1 MMTLLLSALGAFS
14 ASYALFSYFGGGAL
28 PYAIVAALLAPLLSF
43 ALSRLLGRHP
53 LPLLAL
59 LALLL
64 LSLPLLVRNA
74 FLSSL
79 LSALIPLVDTLKEP
93 YDIDMTAPLAKA
105 IANPALAK
113 GWLACL
119 LALFFTAGAL
129 SKAARAMAA
138 LLSFFLILFGF
149 YFGVNPPAL
158 AILCCASYGLS
169 VFASL
174 RNHGLGMPEIPALA
188 LTLLLGAGILLALP
202 ESRYEQPAIFSR
214 MQEKIIGWTDPYDPI
229 FHAGNTYTGMMKGA
243 AGHQRLGSSASIRYT
258 GRVIADIE
266 ATSTTHLY
274 IRSWTGGL
282 YEDSRWKDFP
292 DSTYDGTEALFAKNQ
307 GEWYDQG
314 AWLMEV
320 AARNPLISQKL
331 LNYTKEND
339 LSAFKKPFTLAALY
353 EKSRFLLLP
362 YDADFGGPY
371 FRYDRSPISREG
383 KAYSTDVWDIP
394 AGAIFSMMVRESI
407 KDPYYTT
414 YIEAEKRYRDFVYAH
429 YLTIPEETHTAIASL
444 GAIPP
449 AKTLSE
455 KRARID
461 AVRHFLETNYTYT
474 KNPGRTPADKDFISY
489 FLTESRKG
497 YCTSFA
503 SAAVMLLRASGIP
516 ARYAVGLSVNIEDLR
531 NAPLTKEGLHA
542 LSVND
547 HHAHAWVEVYVDGLG
562 WRPCEMTPGKEG
574 AENPFPIP
582 PDKQKNEQ
590 GAPDKPADEKNTRE
604 EAPKEQ
610 PPVPQ
615 RPQQQ
620 PQQQPEQPQGQ
631 PQGQPPLSQPRTP
644 DAPVSRPLLPML
656 LTVLLMLAL
665 LSAYPLYRMTAA
677 SRLLA
682 KALTDDAHFK
692 SLIAYTERLSR
703 WAGLPIRGSYEDR
716 KSALTK
722 DPRFAPF
729 ALMLD
734 LLVTARFS
742 GKPLTESEKADILA
756 IVKEARKQCLKGL
769 SLTEKGKFL
778 WKKL

>member
-1 MMTLLLSALGAFS
+1 MPILLSSLGAFG

-28 PYAIVAALLAPLLSF
+28 PYAIAGALLAPLLSF
-43 ALSRLLGRHP
+43 ALSRLIGRHH

-59 LALLL
+59 LAILL
-64 LSLPLLVRNA
+64 LSLPLLGRDA

-105 IANPALAK
+105 IASPALFK

-129 SKAARAMAA
+129 SKAAHAMAA

-169 VFASL
+169 VFAAL

-188 LTLLLGAGILLALP
+188 LTLLLGAVILLALP

-229 FHAGNTYTGMMKGA
+229 FHAGNAYTGMMKGA

-266 ATSTTHLY
+266 AASDKHLY

-292 DSTYDGTEALFAKNQ
+292 DNTYDGTEALFAKNQ

-320 AARNPLISQKL
+320 AARNPSISQKL

-394 AGAIFSMMVRESI
+394 AGAILSLMARESI

-429 YLTIPEETHTAIASL
+429 YLTIPEETRAAIAAL

-474 KNPGRTPADKDFISY
+474 KNPGKTPADKDFISY

-516 ARYAVGLSVNIEDLR
+516 ARYAVGLSVDSEDLQ

-574 AENPFPIP
+574 EENPFPIP

-590 GAPDKPADEKNTRE
+590 GAPDKPADEKNARE
-604 EAPKEQ
+604 EAPKQQ
-610 PPVPQ
+610 PPAQ
-615 RPQQQ
+615 HQPQQQ
-620 PQQQPEQPQGQ
+620 PQQQTEQQPEQ

-656 LTVLLMLAL
+656 LAFLLMLAL

-692 SLIAYTERLSR
+692 GLIAYAERLSR
-703 WAGLPIRGSYEDR
+703 WAGLPTRGSYEDR

-729 ALMLD
+729 ARMLD

-742 GKPLTESEKADILA
+742 GKPLTESEKTDILA
-756 IVKEARKQCLKGL
+756 IVRKTRKECLRVL

>member
-1 MMTLLLSALGAFS
+1 MIPILLSSLGAFG

-28 PYAIVAALLAPLLSF
+28 PYAIAGALLAPLLSF
-43 ALSRLLGRHP
+43 ALSRLIGRHHLP
-53 LPLLAL
+53 LLALLAL

-64 LSLPLLVRNA
+64 LSLPLLVRDA

-105 IANPALAK
+105 IASPALFK

-129 SKAARAMAA
+129 SKADRAMAA

-169 VFASL
+169 VFAAL

-188 LTLLLGAGILLALP
+188 LTLLLGAVILLALP

-229 FHAGNTYTGMMKGA
+229 FHAGNAYTGMMKGA

-266 ATSTTHLY
+266 ATSDKHLY

-320 AARNPLISQKL
+320 AARNPSISQKL

-394 AGAIFSMMVRESI
+394 AGAILSLMARESI
-407 KDPYYTT
+407 SDPYYTT

-429 YLTIPEETHTAIASL
+429 YLTIPEETRAAIASL

-474 KNPGRTPADKDFISY
+474 KNPGKTPADKDFISY

-516 ARYAVGLSVNIEDLR
+516 ARYAVGLSVDSEDLQ

-574 AENPFPIP
+574 EENPFPIP

-590 GAPDKPADEKNTRE
+590 GAPDKPADEKNARE
-604 EAPKEQ
+604 EAPKQQ
-610 PPVPQ
+610 PPAQ
-615 RPQQQ
+615 HQPQQQ

-631 PQGQPPLSQPRTP
+631 PPLSQPKTP
-644 DAPVSRPLLPML
+644 DAPVSRPLLPIL
-656 LTVLLMLAL
+656 LAFLLMLAL

-692 SLIAYTERLSR
+692 GLIAYTERLSR
-703 WAGLPIRGSYEDR
+703 WAGLPTRGSYEDR

-729 ALMLD
+729 ARMLD

-742 GKPLTESEKADILA
+742 GKPLTESEKTDILA
-756 IVKEARKQCLKGL
+756 IVRKTRKQCLGEL
-769 SLTEKGKFL
+769 SPMEKAKFL

>member
-28 PYAIVAALLAPLLSF
+28 PYAIAAALLAPLLSF

-53 LPLLAL
+53 LPLLVL

-229 FHAGNTYTGMMKGA
+229 FHAGNAYTGMMKGA

-620 PQQQPEQPQGQ
+620 PQQQPQGQ

>member
-1 MMTLLLSALGAFS
+1 MMPLLLSSLGAFG

-28 PYAIVAALLAPLLSF
+28 PYAIAGALLAPLLSF
-43 ALSRLLGRHP
+43 ALSRLIGRHH

-64 LSLPLLVRNA
+64 LSLPLLVRDA

-105 IANPALAK
+105 IASSTLFK

-188 LTLLLGAGILLALP
+188 LTLLLGAVILLALP

-214 MQEKIIGWTDPYDPI
+214 MQEKIIAWTDPYDPI
-229 FHAGNTYTGMMKGA
+229 FHAGNAYTGMMKGA

-258 GRVIADIE
+258 GRIIADIE
-266 ATSTTHLY
+266 AETDKHLY

-320 AARNPLISQKL
+320 AARNPSISQKL

-394 AGAIFSMMVRESI
+394 AGAILSLMARESI

-414 YIEAEKRYRDFVYAH
+414 YIEAEKRYRNFVYAH
-429 YLTIPEETHTAIASL
+429 YLTIPEETRAAIASL

-474 KNPGRTPADKDFISY
+474 KNPGKTPADKDFISY

-516 ARYAVGLSVNIEDLR
+516 ARYAVGLSVDSEDLQ

-574 AENPFPIP
+574 EENPFPIP

-590 GAPDKPADEKNTRE
+590 GAPDKPADEKNARE
-604 EAPKEQ
+604 EAPKQQ
-610 PPVPQ
+610 PPAQ
-615 RPQQQ
+615 HQPQQQ

-631 PQGQPPLSQPRTP
+631 PPLSQPKTP

-656 LTVLLMLAL
+656 LTVLLVLAL

-692 SLIAYTERLSR
+692 GLIAYAERLSR
-703 WAGLPIRGSYEDR
+703 WAGLPTRGSYEDR

-729 ALMLD
+729 ARMLD

-742 GKPLTESEKADILA
+742 GKPLTESEKTDILA
-756 IVKEARKQCLKGL
+756 IVKKTRKQCLGEL
-769 SLTEKGKFL
+769 SPMEKAKFL

>member
-1 MMTLLLSALGAFS
+1 MMPILLSSLGAFG
-14 ASYALFSYFGGGAL
+14 ASYALFSYFGGGAI
-28 PYAIVAALLAPLLSF
+28 PYAIAGALLAPLLSF
-43 ALSRLLGRHP
+43 ALSRLIGRHH

-64 LSLPLLVRNA
+64 LSLPLLVRDA

-105 IANPALAK
+105 IASPTLAK

-119 LALFFTAGAL
+119 LALFFTSGAL

-169 VFASL
+169 VFAAL

-229 FHAGNTYTGMMKGA
+229 FHAGNAYTGMMKGA

-266 ATSTTHLY
+266 ATSAKHLY

-320 AARNPLISQKL
+320 AARNPSISQKL

-394 AGAIFSMMVRESI
+394 AGAILSLMARESI

-429 YLTIPEETHTAIASL
+429 YLTIPEETRAAIASL

-474 KNPGRTPADKDFISY
+474 KNPGKTPADKDFISY

-516 ARYAVGLSVNIEDLR
+516 ARYAVGLSVDSEYLQ

-574 AENPFPIP
+574 EENPFPIP

-590 GAPDKPADEKNTRE
+590 GAPDKPADEKSTHKE
-604 EAPKEQ
+604 TPKQQ
-610 PPVPQ
+610 PPA
-615 RPQQQ
+615 PQQPQ
-620 PQQQPEQPQGQ
+620 EHPQQQPEQ

-656 LTVLLMLAL
+656 LAFLLMLAL
-665 LSAYPLYRMTAA
+665 LSAYPLYRMTTA

-692 SLIAYTERLSR
+692 GLIAYTERLSR
-703 WAGLPIRGSYEDR
+703 WAGLPTRGSYEDR

-729 ALMLD
+729 ARMLD

-742 GKPLTESEKADILA
+742 GKPLTESEKAHILA
-756 IVKEARKQCLKGL
+756 IVKKTRKLCLGEL
-769 SLTEKGKFL
+769 SPMEKAKFL

>member
-1 MMTLLLSALGAFS
+1 MMPLLLSSLGAFG

-28 PYAIVAALLAPLLSF
+28 PYAIAGALLAPLLSF
-43 ALSRLLGRHP
+43 ALSRLIGRHH

-64 LSLPLLVRNA
+64 LSLPLLVRDA

-105 IANPALAK
+105 IASPALAK

-119 LALFFTAGAL
+119 LALFFTSGAL

-229 FHAGNTYTGMMKGA
+229 FHAGNAYTGMMKGA

-266 ATSTTHLY
+266 AASDKHLY

-292 DSTYDGTEALFAKNQ
+292 DSTYDGTEALFSKNQ

-320 AARNPLISQKL
+320 AARNPSISQKL

-339 LSAFKKPFTLAALY
+339 LSTFKNPFTLAALY

-394 AGAIFSMMVRESI
+394 AGAILSLMARESI

-414 YIEAEKRYRDFVYAH
+414 YIEAEKRYRNFVYAH
-429 YLTIPEETHTAIASL
+429 YLTIPEETRAAIASL

-474 KNPGRTPADKDFISY
+474 KNPGKTPADKDFISY

-516 ARYAVGLSVNIEDLR
+516 ARYAVGLSVDSEDLQ

-542 LSVND
+542 ISVND

-574 AENPFPIP
+574 EENPFPIP

-590 GAPDKPADEKNTRE
+590 GAPDKPADEKNARE
-604 EAPKEQ
+604 EAPKQQ
-610 PPVPQ
+610 PQ
-615 RPQQQ
+615 EH
-620 PQQQPEQPQGQ
+620 PQQQPEH

-656 LTVLLMLAL
+656 LAFLLMLAL

-692 SLIAYTERLSR
+692 GLIAYTERLSR
-703 WAGLPIRGSYEDR
+703 WAGLPTRGSYEDR

-729 ALMLD
+729 ARMLD

-742 GKPLTESEKADILA
+742 GKPLTESEKTDILD
-756 IVKEARKQCLKGL
+756 IVKKTRKQCLGEL
-769 SLTEKGKFL
+769 SPMEKAKFL

>member
-1 MMTLLLSALGAFS
+1 MMPLLLSSLGAFG

-28 PYAIVAALLAPLLSF
+28 PYAIAGALLAPLLSF
-43 ALSRLLGRHP
+43 ALSRLIGRHH

-64 LSLPLLVRNA
+64 LSLPLLVRDA

-105 IANPALAK
+105 IASPALAK

-158 AILCCASYGLS
+158 AILFCASYGLS

-188 LTLLLGAGILLALP
+188 LTLLLGAVILLALP

-229 FHAGNTYTGMMKGA
+229 FHAGNAYTGMMKGA

-266 ATSTTHLY
+266 AASAKHLY

-320 AARNPLISQKL
+320 AARNPSISQKL

-394 AGAIFSMMVRESI
+394 AGAILSLMARESI

-414 YIEAEKRYRDFVYAH
+414 YIEAEERYRDFVYAH
-429 YLTIPEETHTAIASL
+429 YLTIPEETRAAIASL

-474 KNPGRTPADKDFISY
+474 KNPGKTPADKDFISY

-516 ARYAVGLSVNIEDLR
+516 ARYAVGLSVDSEDLQ

-547 HHAHAWVEVYVDGLG
+547 HHAHAWIEVYVDGLG
-562 WRPCEMTPGKEG
+562 WRPCEMTPGREG
-574 AENPFPIP
+574 EENPFPIP

-590 GAPDKPADEKNTRE
+590 GAPDKPADEKSTHKE
-604 EAPKEQ
+604 TPKQQ
-610 PPVPQ
+610 PPAQ
-615 RPQQQ
+615 HQPQQQ
-620 PQQQPEQPQGQ
+620 PQQQPEQ

-644 DAPVSRPLLPML
+644 DAPVSRSLLPML
-656 LTVLLMLAL
+656 LAFLLMLAL
-665 LSAYPLYRMTAA
+665 LSAYPLYRMTSA

-692 SLIAYTERLSR
+692 GLIAYTERLSR
-703 WAGLPIRGSYEDR
+703 WAGLPTRGSYEDR

-729 ALMLD
+729 ALILD

-742 GKPLTESEKADILA
+742 GKPLTESEKTDILA
-756 IVKEARKQCLKGL
+756 IVRKTRKQCLGEL
-769 SLTEKGKFL
+769 SPMEKAKFL

>member
-1 MMTLLLSALGAFS
+1 M
-14 ASYALFSYFGGGAL
+14 
-28 PYAIVAALLAPLLSF
+28 
-43 ALSRLLGRHP
+43 RD
-53 LPLLAL
+53 
-59 LALLL
+59 
-64 LSLPLLVRNA
+64 A
-74 FLSSL
+74 FLASL

-105 IANPALAK
+105 IASPSLAK

-119 LALFFTAGAL
+119 LSLFFTAGAW

-174 RNHGLGMPEIPALA
+174 RNHGLGMPEIPTLA
-188 LTLLLGAGILLALP
+188 LTLLLGTGLLLAFP
-202 ESRYEQPAIFSR
+202 ETRYEHPAIFSR

-229 FHAGNTYTGMMKGA
+229 FHAGNAYTGLMKGA
-243 AGHQRLGSSASIRYT
+243 AGHQRLGSSTGIRYT

-266 ATSTTHLY
+266 AASDKHLY
-274 IRSWTGGL
+274 IRSWSGGL
-282 YEDSRWKDFP
+282 YEDSRWKDFA
-292 DSTYDGTEALFAKNQ
+292 DSTYDKAEDIFSKNQ

-320 AARNPLISQKL
+320 CARNPSISQKL
-331 LNYTKEND
+331 LNYTQESD

-353 EKSRFLLLP
+353 EKSHFLLLP

-383 KAYSTDVWDIP
+383 KAYNTDVWDIP
-394 AGAIFSMMVRESI
+394 AGALLSLMARESI
-407 KDPYYTT
+407 QDPYYTT
-414 YIEAEKRYRDFVYAH
+414 YLEAEKRYRRFVYAH
-429 YLTIPEETHTAIASL
+429 YLTIPEETRDAIASL
-444 GAIPP
+444 GKIEP
-449 AKTLSE
+449 AQSLSE

-461 AVRHFLETNYTYT
+461 TIRHFLADHYTYT

-497 YCTSFA
+497 YCTAFA
-503 SAAVMLLRASGIP
+503 SSAVMLLRASGIP
-516 ARYAVGLSVNIEDLR
+516 ARYAVGLSVDREDLR

-574 AENPFPIP
+574 GENPFPIP
-582 PDKQKNEQ
+582 PEKQKNEQ
-590 GAPDKPADEKNTRE
+590 GAPDQPADEKTPRE
-604 EAPKEQ
+604 EAPKQQ
-610 PPVPQ
+610 PPAPQ
-615 RPQQQ
+615 KQQQ
-620 PQQQPEQPQGQ
+620 PQKQPPQQPL
-631 PQGQPPLSQPRTP
+631 GQPPLSQPKTQDTP
-644 DAPVSRPLLPML
+644 ISRPLLPML
-656 LTVLLMLAL
+656 LAFLLVLAL
-665 LSAYPLYRMTAA
+665 LSAYPLCRMTAA
-677 SRLLA
+677 SRLFA

-692 SLIAYTERLSR
+692 RLITYTDHLTH
-703 WAGLPIRGSYEDR
+703 WAGLPARGSYEDR
-716 KSALTK
+716 KSAYAK
-722 DPRFAPF
+722 DPRFSGFVP
-729 ALMLD
+729 MLSR
-734 LLVTARFS
+734 LVAARFS
-742 GKPLTESEKADILA
+742 GKPLTREEKKI
-756 IVKEARKQCLKGL
+756 IL
-769 SLTEKGKFL
+769 SLVKQTRARCLTDLSTWEKWKFR

>member
-53 LPLLAL
+53 LPILAL

-202 ESRYEQPAIFSR
+202 ESRYEQPMIFSR

-229 FHAGNTYTGMMKGA
+229 FHAGNAYTGMMKGA

-394 AGAIFSMMVRESI
+394 AGAIFSMMARESI

-590 GAPDKPADEKNTRE
+590 GAPDKPADEKNARE

-610 PPVPQ
+610 PPAPQ

-620 PQQQPEQPQGQ
+620 PEQQPEQQ

-656 LTVLLMLAL
+656 LTILLMLAL

-692 SLIAYTERLSR
+692 GLIAYTDRLSH
-703 WAGLPIRGSYEDR
+703 WAGLPTRGSYEDR

-722 DPRFAPF
+722 DPRFASF

-742 GKPLTESEKADILA
+742 GKPLTESEKTDILA
-756 IVKEARKQCLKGL
+756 IVREARKQCLKGL

>member
-53 LPLLAL
+53 LPILAL

-202 ESRYEQPAIFSR
+202 ESRYEQPMIFSR

-229 FHAGNTYTGMMKGA
+229 FHAGNAYTGMMKGA

-394 AGAIFSMMVRESI
+394 AGAIFSMMARESI

-590 GAPDKPADEKNTRE
+590 GAPDKPADEKNARE

-610 PPVPQ
+610 PPAPQ

-620 PQQQPEQPQGQ
+620 PEQQPEQQ

-656 LTVLLMLAL
+656 LTILLMLAL

-692 SLIAYTERLSR
+692 GLIAYTDRLSH
-703 WAGLPIRGSYEDR
+703 WAGLPTRGSYEDR

-722 DPRFAPF
+722 DPRFASF

-742 GKPLTESEKADILA
+742 GKPLTESEKTDIFA
-756 IVKEARKQCLKGL
+756 IVREARKQCLKGL

>member
-1 MMTLLLSALGAFS
+1 MMPLLLSSLGAFG

-28 PYAIVAALLAPLLSF
+28 PYAIAGALLAPLLSY
-43 ALSRLLGRHP
+43 ALSRLIGRHH

-64 LSLPLLVRNA
+64 LSLPLLVRDA

-93 YDIDMTAPLAKA
+93 YDIDMAAPLAKA
-105 IANPALAK
+105 IASPALFK

-229 FHAGNTYTGMMKGA
+229 FHAGNAYTGMMKGA

-266 ATSTTHLY
+266 AETDKHLY

-320 AARNPLISQKL
+320 AARNPSISQKL

-339 LSAFKKPFTLAALY
+339 LSAFKNPFTLAALY

-394 AGAIFSMMVRESI
+394 AGAILSMMARESI

-429 YLTIPEETHTAIASL
+429 YLTIPEETRAAIDSL

-474 KNPGRTPADKDFISY
+474 KNPGKTPADKDFISY

-516 ARYAVGLSVNIEDLR
+516 ARYAVGLSVDREEIQS
-531 NAPLTKEGLHA
+531 APLTKEGLHA

-574 AENPFPIP
+574 EGNPFPIP

-590 GAPDKPADEKNTRE
+590 GAPDKPADEKSTRE
-604 EAPKEQ
+604 EAPKQQ
-610 PPVPQ
+610 PPAPQ
-615 RPQQQ
+615 QQQQQ
-620 PQQQPEQPQGQ
+620 PQQQPEQ

-656 LTVLLMLAL
+656 LAFLLMLAL
-665 LSAYPLYRMTAA
+665 LSAYPLYRMTTA

-682 KALTDDAHFK
+682 KALADDAHFK
-692 SLIAYTERLSR
+692 GLIAYAERLSR

-729 ALMLD
+729 ARMLD

-742 GKPLTESEKADILA
+742 GKPLTESEKAHILA
-756 IVKEARKQCLKGL
+756 IVKKTRKQCLGEL
-769 SLTEKGKFL
+769 SPMEKAKFL

>member
-1 MMTLLLSALGAFS
+1 MMPLLLSSLGAFG

-28 PYAIVAALLAPLLSF
+28 PYAIAGALLAPLLSF
-43 ALSRLLGRHP
+43 ALSRLIGRHH

-64 LSLPLLVRNA
+64 LSLPLLMRDA

-93 YDIDMTAPLAKA
+93 YDIDMAAPLAKA
-105 IANPALAK
+105 IASPALFK

-149 YFGVNPPAL
+149 YFGVNPPAI

-169 VFASL
+169 VFAAL

-188 LTLLLGAGILLALP
+188 LPLLLGAGLLLAFP
-202 ESRYEQPAIFSR
+202 ESRYEQPAIFSH

-229 FHAGNTYTGMMKGA
+229 FHAGNAYTGMMKGA

-266 ATSTTHLY
+266 AASDKHLY

-282 YEDSRWKDFP
+282 YEDNRWKDFP
-292 DSTYDGTEALFAKNQ
+292 DSTYDGTEALFTKNQ

-320 AARNPLISQKL
+320 AARNPSISQKL

-371 FRYDRSPISREG
+371 FQYDRSPISREG

-394 AGAIFSMMVRESI
+394 AGAILSMMARESI
-407 KDPYYTT
+407 TDPYYTT
-414 YIEAEKRYRDFVYAH
+414 YLEAEKRYRDFVYAH
-429 YLTIPEETHTAIASL
+429 YLAIPEETRATIASL
-444 GAIPP
+444 G
-449 AKTLSE
+449 KTGPVQSLAE

-474 KNPGRTPADKDFISY
+474 KNPGKTPAGKDFISF

-516 ARYAVGLSVNIEDLR
+516 ARYAVGLSVDSEEIQ

-574 AENPFPIP
+574 EENPFPIP

-590 GAPDKPADEKNTRE
+590 GAPDKPADEKNARE
-604 EAPKEQ
+604 EAPKQQ
-610 PPVPQ
+610 PPA
-615 RPQQQ
+615 
-620 PQQQPEQPQGQ
+620 PQQQPEQ

-656 LTVLLMLAL
+656 LAFLLMLAL

-677 SRLLA
+677 SRLLS
-682 KALTDDAHFK
+682 KALTDDTHFK
-692 SLIAYTERLSR
+692 RLIAYAERLSR
-703 WAGLPIRGSYEDR
+703 WAGLPTRGFYEDR
-716 KSALTK
+716 KSAFAK

-729 ALMLD
+729 ARMLD

-742 GKPLTESEKADILA
+742 GKPLTTSEKTHILA
-756 IVKEARKQCLKGL
+756 IVKKTRKQCLGEL
-769 SLTEKGKFL
+769 SPMEKAKFL

>member
-53 LPLLAL
+53 LPILAL

-202 ESRYEQPAIFSR
+202 ESRYEQPMIFSR

-229 FHAGNTYTGMMKGA
+229 FHAGNAYTGMMKGA

-274 IRSWTGGL
+274 IRSWIGGL

-394 AGAIFSMMVRESI
+394 AGAIFSMMARESI

-455 KRARID
+455 KRAHID

-590 GAPDKPADEKNTRE
+590 GAPDKPADEKNARE

-610 PPVPQ
+610 PPAPQ

-620 PQQQPEQPQGQ
+620 PEQQ

-656 LTVLLMLAL
+656 LTILLMLAL

-692 SLIAYTERLSR
+692 GLIAYTDRLSH
-703 WAGLPIRGSYEDR
+703 WAGLPTRGSYEDR

-722 DPRFAPF
+722 DPRFASF

-756 IVKEARKQCLKGL
+756 IVREARKQCLKGL

>member
-1 MMTLLLSALGAFS
+1 MMPLLLSSLGAFG
-14 ASYALFSYFGGGAL
+14 ASYALFSYFGGGAI
-28 PYAIVAALLAPLLSF
+28 PYAIAGALLALLLSF
-43 ALSRLLGRHP
+43 ALSRLIGRHH

-64 LSLPLLVRNA
+64 LSLPLLVRDA

-105 IANPALAK
+105 IASPALAK

-229 FHAGNTYTGMMKGA
+229 FHAGNAYTGMMKGA

-266 ATSTTHLY
+266 AASDKHLY

-292 DSTYDGTEALFAKNQ
+292 DSTYDGTEALFSKNQ

-320 AARNPLISQKL
+320 AARNPSISQKL
-331 LNYTKEND
+331 TNYTKEND

-394 AGAIFSMMVRESI
+394 AGAILSLMARESI

-429 YLTIPEETHTAIASL
+429 YLTIPEETRAAIASL

-474 KNPGRTPADKDFISY
+474 KNPGKTPADKDFISY

-516 ARYAVGLSVNIEDLR
+516 ARYAVGLSVDSEDLQ

-562 WRPCEMTPGKEG
+562 WRPCEMTPGREG
-574 AENPFPIP
+574 EENPFPIP

-590 GAPDKPADEKNTRE
+590 GAPDKPADEKSTHKE
-604 EAPKEQ
+604 TPKQQ
-610 PPVPQ
+610 PPAPHQ
-615 RPQQQ
+615 PQQQ
-620 PQQQPEQPQGQ
+620 PQQQPEQ

-644 DAPVSRPLLPML
+644 DAPVSRPLLPIL
-656 LTVLLMLAL
+656 LAFLLMLAL
-665 LSAYPLYRMTAA
+665 LSAYPLYRMTTT

-692 SLIAYTERLSR
+692 GLIAYTERLSR
-703 WAGLPIRGSYEDR
+703 WAGLPTRGSYEDR

-742 GKPLTESEKADILA
+742 GKPLTESEKTDILA
-756 IVKEARKQCLKGL
+756 IVKKTRKQCLGEL
-769 SLTEKGKFL
+769 SPMEKAKFL

>member
-1 MMTLLLSALGAFS
+1 MMPLLLSSLGAFG

-28 PYAIVAALLAPLLSF
+28 PYAIAGALLAPLLSF
-43 ALSRLLGRHP
+43 ALSRLIGRHQ

-64 LSLPLLVRNA
+64 LSLPLLVRDA

-105 IANPALAK
+105 IASPALAK

-174 RNHGLGMPEIPALA
+174 RNHGLGMPEIPTLA

-214 MQEKIIGWTDPYDPI
+214 IQEKIIGWTDPYDPI
-229 FHAGNTYTGMMKGA
+229 FHAGNAYTGMMKGA

-266 ATSTTHLY
+266 AASDKHLY

-320 AARNPLISQKL
+320 AARNPSISQKL

-394 AGAIFSMMVRESI
+394 AGAILSLMARESI
-407 KDPYYTT
+407 SDPYYTT

-429 YLTIPEETHTAIASL
+429 YLTIPEETRAAIASL

-474 KNPGRTPADKDFISY
+474 KNPGKTPADKDFISY

-516 ARYAVGLSVNIEDLR
+516 ARYAVGLSVDSEDLQ

-574 AENPFPIP
+574 EENPFPIP

-590 GAPDKPADEKNTRE
+590 GAPDKPADEKNARE
-604 EAPKEQ
+604 EAPKQQ
-610 PPVPQ
+610 PQ
-615 RPQQQ
+615 EH
-620 PQQQPEQPQGQ
+620 PQQQPEH

-656 LTVLLMLAL
+656 LAFLLMLAL

-692 SLIAYTERLSR
+692 GLIAYTERLSR
-703 WAGLPIRGSYEDR
+703 WAGLPTRGSYEDR

-729 ALMLD
+729 APMQD
-734 LLVTARFS
+734 LLVASRFS
-742 GKPLTESEKADILA
+742 GKPLTTSEKTHILA
-756 IVKEARKQCLKGL
+756 IVKKTRKQCLEEL
-769 SLTEKGKFL
+769 SPMEKAKFL

>member
-1 MMTLLLSALGAFS
+1 MMTRLLSSLGAFG
-14 ASYALFSYFGGGAL
+14 ASYALFSYFGLGAL
-28 PYAIVAALLAPLLSF
+28 PYALCAAFLAPLLSF
-43 ALSRLLGRHP
+43 ALSRLPGRHR

-64 LSLPLLVRNA
+64 LSLPLLVRDA

-93 YDIDMTAPLAKA
+93 YDIDMTAPLAKS
-105 IANPALAK
+105 IASPALAK

-119 LALFFTAGAL
+119 LSLFFTAGAC

-174 RNHGLGMPEIPALA
+174 KNHGLGMPEIPTLA
-188 LTLLLGAGILLALP
+188 LTLLLGAGLLLALP
-202 ESRYEQPAIFSR
+202 ESRYEQPAIFSH

-229 FHAGNTYTGMMKGA
+229 FHAGNAYTGMMKGA

-266 ATSTTHLY
+266 AASDKHLY

-320 AARNPLISQKL
+320 AARNPSISQKL
-331 LNYTKEND
+331 LNYTKEHD

-371 FRYDRSPISREG
+371 FRYDRSPISRDG

-394 AGAIFSMMVRESI
+394 AGAILSMMTRESI
-407 KDPYYTT
+407 RDPYYTT
-414 YIEAEKRYRDFVYAH
+414 YVEAEKRYRDFVYAH
-429 YLTIPEETHTAIASL
+429 YLTIPEETRAAIASL

-474 KNPGRTPADKDFISY
+474 KNPGKTPADKDFISY

-516 ARYAVGLSVNIEDLR
+516 ARYAVGLSVDREEIQS
-531 NAPLTKEGLHA
+531 APLTKEGLHA

-574 AENPFPIP
+574 NENTFPIP
-582 PDKQKNEQ
+582 PDRQKNEQ

-604 EAPKEQ
+604 EAQKQQ
-610 PPVPQ
+610 PPAPK
-615 RPQQQ
+615 Q
-620 PQQQPEQPQGQ
+620 PQQQPPNQPQQ

-656 LTVLLMLAL
+656 LAFLLMLAL

-692 SLIAYTERLSR
+692 SLIAYAERLSR
-703 WAGLPIRGSYEDR
+703 WAGLPTRGSYEDR
-716 KSALTK
+716 KSAFAK

-729 ALMLD
+729 ARMLD

-742 GKPLTESEKADILA
+742 GKPLTESEKTDILA
-756 IVKEARKQCLKGL
+756 IVREARKQCLKGL

>member
-1 MMTLLLSALGAFS
+1 MMPILLSSLGAFG
-14 ASYALFSYFGGGAL
+14 ASYALFSYFGGGAI
-28 PYAIVAALLAPLLSF
+28 PYAIAGALLAPLLSF
-43 ALSRLLGRHP
+43 ALSRLIGRHH

-64 LSLPLLVRNA
+64 LSLPFFVRDA

-105 IANPALAK
+105 IASPALFK

-129 SKAARAMAA
+129 SKAAHAMAA

-169 VFASL
+169 VFAAL

-188 LTLLLGAGILLALP
+188 LTLLLGAVILLALP

-229 FHAGNTYTGMMKGA
+229 FHAGNAYTGMMKGA

-266 ATSTTHLY
+266 AASDKHLY

-320 AARNPLISQKL
+320 AARNPSISQKL

-371 FRYDRSPISREG
+371 FRYDRSPISRKG

-394 AGAIFSMMVRESI
+394 AGAILSLMARESI
-407 KDPYYTT
+407 SDPYYTT

-429 YLTIPEETHTAIASL
+429 YLTIPEETRAAIASL
-444 GAIPP
+444 GTIPP

-474 KNPGRTPADKDFISY
+474 KNPGKTPADKDFISY

-516 ARYAVGLSVNIEDLR
+516 ARYAIGLSVDSEDLQ

-590 GAPDKPADEKNTRE
+590 GAPDKPADEKNARE
-604 EAPKEQ
+604 EAPKQQ
-610 PPVPQ
+610 PPAQ
-615 RPQQQ
+615 HQPQQQ

-631 PQGQPPLSQPRTP
+631 PPLSQPKTP

-656 LTVLLMLAL
+656 LAFLLMLAL

-692 SLIAYTERLSR
+692 SLIAYAERLSR
-703 WAGLPIRGSYEDR
+703 WAGLPTRGSYEDR

-742 GKPLTESEKADILA
+742 GKPLTESEKTDILA
-756 IVKEARKQCLKGL
+756 IVKKTRKQCLGEL
-769 SLTEKGKFL
+769 SPMEKAKFL

>member
-1 MMTLLLSALGAFS
+1 MMTRLLSSLGAFG

-28 PYAIVAALLAPLLSF
+28 PYAICAAFLAPLLSF
-43 ALSRLLGRHP
+43 ALSRLPGRHR

-64 LSLPLLVRNA
+64 LSLPLLMRDT

-93 YDIDMTAPLAKA
+93 YDIDMTAPLEKA
-105 IANPALAK
+105 IASPSLAK
-113 GWLACL
+113 GWLTCL
-119 LALFFTAGAL
+119 LSLFFMAGAW

-174 RNHGLGMPEIPALA
+174 RNHGLGMPEIPTLA
-188 LTLLLGAGILLALP
+188 LTLLLGAGLLLACP

-229 FHAGNTYTGMMKGA
+229 FHAGNAYTGLMKGA
-243 AGHQRLGSSASIRYT
+243 AGHQRLGSSAGIRYT

-266 ATSTTHLY
+266 AASDKHLY
-274 IRSWTGGL
+274 IRSWSGGL

-292 DSTYDGTEALFAKNQ
+292 DSTYDEAEALFSKNQ

-320 AARNPLISQKL
+320 AARNPSISQKL
-331 LNYTKEND
+331 LNYTQESD
-339 LSAFKKPFTLAALY
+339 LSAFKKPFTLAAVY

-394 AGAIFSMMVRESI
+394 AGALLSLMARESI
-407 KDPYYTT
+407 QDPYYTT
-414 YIEAEKRYRDFVYAH
+414 YLEAEKRYRRFVYAH
-429 YLTIPEETHTAIASL
+429 YLTIPEETRAAIASL
-444 GAIPP
+444 GKIEP
-449 AKTLSE
+449 AQSLSE

-461 AVRHFLETNYTYT
+461 AIRHFLADHYTYT

-497 YCTSFA
+497 YCTAFA
-503 SAAVMLLRASGIP
+503 SSAVMLLRASGIP
-516 ARYAVGLSVNIEDLR
+516 SRYAVGLSVDREDLQ

-574 AENPFPIP
+574 GENPFPIP

-590 GAPDKPADEKNTRE
+590 GAPDKPADEKAPRE
-604 EAPKEQ
+604 EAPKQQ
-610 PPVPQ
+610 PPA
-615 RPQQQ
+615 PQQQ
-620 PQQQPEQPQGQ
+620 QHTQKQPSQQQ
-631 PQGQPPLSQPRTP
+631 QGQPPLSQPRTP
-644 DAPVSRPLLPML
+644 DAPVSRPLLPL
-656 LTVLLMLAL
+656 LLSVLLVLAL
-665 LSAYPLYRMTAA
+665 LSVYPLCRMTAA
-677 SRLLA
+677 SRLFA
-682 KALTDDAHFK
+682 KALTDDTHFK
-692 SLIAYTERLSR
+692 RLITYTDHLTR
-703 WAGLPIRGSYEDR
+703 WAGLPSRGSYEDR
-716 KSALTK
+716 KSAYAK
-722 DPRFAPF
+722 DPRFAGF
-729 ALMLD
+729 VSMLSR
-734 LLVTARFS
+734 LIAARFS
-742 GKPLTESEKADILA
+742 GKPLTKEEKKIILSL
-756 IVKEARKQCLKGL
+756 VKQTRARCLSGL
-769 SLTEKGKFL
+769 STWEKWKFH

>member
-1 MMTLLLSALGAFS
+1 MMPLLLSSLGAFG

-28 PYAIVAALLAPLLSF
+28 PYAIAGALLAPLLSF
-43 ALSRLLGRHP
+43 ALSRLIGRHH

-64 LSLPLLVRNA
+64 LSLPLLMRDA

-93 YDIDMTAPLAKA
+93 YDIDMAAPLAKA
-105 IANPALAK
+105 IASPALFK

-149 YFGVNPPAL
+149 YFGVNPPAI

-169 VFASL
+169 VFAAL

-188 LTLLLGAGILLALP
+188 LPLLLGAGLLLAFP
-202 ESRYEQPAIFSR
+202 ESRYEQPAIFSH

-229 FHAGNTYTGMMKGA
+229 FHAGNAYTGMMKGA

-266 ATSTTHLY
+266 AASDKHLY

-282 YEDSRWKDFP
+282 YEDNRWKDFP
-292 DSTYDGTEALFAKNQ
+292 DSTYDGTEALFTKNQ

-320 AARNPLISQKL
+320 AARNPSISQKL

-371 FRYDRSPISREG
+371 FQYDRSPISREG

-394 AGAIFSMMVRESI
+394 AGAILSMMARESI
-407 KDPYYTT
+407 TDPYYTT
-414 YIEAEKRYRDFVYAH
+414 YLEAEKRYRDFVYAH
-429 YLTIPEETHTAIASL
+429 YLAIPEETRAAIASL
-444 GAIPP
+444 G
-449 AKTLSE
+449 KTGPVQSLAE

-474 KNPGRTPADKDFISY
+474 KNPGKTPAGKDFISF

-516 ARYAVGLSVNIEDLR
+516 ARYAVGLSVDSEEIQ

-574 AENPFPIP
+574 EENPFPIP

-590 GAPDKPADEKNTRE
+590 GAPDKPADEKNARE
-604 EAPKEQ
+604 EAPKQQ
-610 PPVPQ
+610 PPA
-615 RPQQQ
+615 
-620 PQQQPEQPQGQ
+620 PQQQPEQ

-656 LTVLLMLAL
+656 LAFLLMLAL

-677 SRLLA
+677 SRLLS
-682 KALTDDAHFK
+682 KALTDDTHFK
-692 SLIAYTERLSR
+692 RLIAYAERLSR
-703 WAGLPIRGSYEDR
+703 WAGLPTRGFYEDR
-716 KSALTK
+716 KSAFAK

-729 ALMLD
+729 ARMLD

-742 GKPLTESEKADILA
+742 GKPLTTSEKTHILA
-756 IVKEARKQCLKGL
+756 IVKKTRKQCLGEL
-769 SLTEKGKFL
+769 SPMEKAKFL